1 MGNVVENNI
10 NTKGEYIILR
20 NTIINNNLNK
30 KNMESEAIR
39 IGKT

>member
-1 MGNVVENNI
+1 M
-10 NTKGEYIILR
+10 KQIILR

-30 KNMESEAIR
+30 KNIESEAIR